1 MFNNILI
8 VCHANI
14 CRSPMAEALFRA
26 NEQIRTRG
34 IVVHSAG
41 LHARD
46 GHEADRV
53 VTRLLAEQGI
63 DISAHR
69 SRLITAEMVQEAQ
82 LVLVMEERQIRE
94 VAEVDPSSRGKV
106 HLLGKWLNVEIYDP
120 YKQAES
126 VYRGSAELVEQSVE
140 NWIKKIC

>member
-1 MFNNILI
+1 
-8 VCHANI
+8 
-14 CRSPMAEALFRA
+14 MAEALFRS
-26 NEQIRTRG
+26 NDQIRTRG

-41 LHARD
+41 LHATD
-46 GHEADRV
+46 GHHADKV
-53 VTRLLAEQGI
+53 VTRLLAERDI
-63 DISAHR
+63 DVSAHR

-94 VAEVDPSSRGKV
+94 VAEVDSSSRGKV

-120 YKQAES
+120 YRQAES

>member
-1 MFNNILI
+1 
-8 VCHANI
+8 
-14 CRSPMAEALFRA
+14 
-26 NEQIRTRG
+26 
-34 IVVHSAG
+34 VHSAG

-46 GHEADRV
+46 GQEADHV
-53 VTRLLAEQGI
+53 VARLLAERDI
-63 DISAHR
+63 DVSAHR
-69 SRLITAEMVQEAQ
+69 SRRITTEMVQDAQ

-94 VAEVDPSSRGKV
+94 VSDLDPSSRGKV

-120 YKQAES
+120 YRQAES

>member
-1 MFNNILI
+1 
-8 VCHANI
+8 
-14 CRSPMAEALFRA
+14 MAEALFQA
-26 NEQIRTRG
+26 SEQVRTRG

-46 GHEADRV
+46 GQEADHV
-53 VTRLLAEQGI
+53 VARLLAERDI
-63 DISAHR
+63 DVSAHR
-69 SRLITAEMVQEAQ
+69 SRRITTEMVQDAQ

-94 VAEVDPSSRGKV
+94 VSDLDPSSRGKV

-120 YKQAES
+120 YRQAES